1 MSKLTLEI
9 VTAEK
14 SVFSGEVD
22 SLTAPAHSGEIG
34 VLPNHA
40 PFLTMIDSGEIRVV
54 INNEETFMVVSGGFL
69 EVMQNKVTILA
80 DTVERLEEID
90 QERAQKALEKAQERL
105 SSKDSDVDFE
115 RVLASI
121 RKSQIRLNL
130 VNKRRKN
137 RPGKSNVSSN

>member
-1 MSKLTLEI
+1 MFNISILFFPGK
-9 VTAEK
+9 
-14 SVFSGEVD
+14 
-22 SLTAPAHSGEIG
+22 
-34 VLPNHA
+34 
-40 PFLTMIDSGEIRVV
+40 PFVQQPC
-54 INNEETFMVVSGGFL
+54 IN
-69 EVMQNKVTILA
+69 
-80 DTVERLEEID
+80 
-90 QERAQKALEKAQERL
+90 KALEKAQERL